1 MDPTLRKSIK
11 KGINDFGEN
20 FQDNKFVMQFIPIF
34 LVLFYSLYK
43 DWFIET
49 SRSVL
54 GKLFSII
61 IIIFYTKMNKLYGVF
76 VCVAFILFYQLTEQD
91 VVEGMKSKKRSKK
104 SKPVTT
110 SSKPVTTSN
119 EDIESSNSDEVS
131 PPPSASKQIVAASP
145 KPIVSTA
152 AAASV
157 VASGTNNKEEPDTDL
172 PDTDLPDTDL
182 PETDAEGFE
191 NYQSLYPVISKED
204 FNTAKDEFI
213 KEKCKNGIIMYK
225 DMPVKPEMV
234 DHIFSE
240 INFTTKTKCNPCDRT
255 CAYSIIESKL
265 EIEEALGK
273 PKHSNDFFDYFKSFF
288 EPKRDEWKEPKSYTT
303 VKY

>member
-1 MDPTLRKSIK
+1 MDPTLLRSIK

-34 LVLFYSLYK
+34 LVLFYSLYT

-61 IIIFYTKMNKLYGVF
+61 VIIFYTKMNKLYGVF
-76 VCVAFILFYQLTEQD
+76 VCVAFILFYQLTEPN
-91 VVEGMKSKKRSKK
+91 VVEGMKSKKKSKK
-104 SKPVTT
+104 SKPAST
-110 SSKPVTTSN
+110 SSKPDDETA
-119 EDIESSNSDEVS
+119 NSDD
-131 PPPSASKQIVAASP
+131 ASKPA
-145 KPIVSTA
+145 TA
-152 AAASV
+152 A
-157 VASGTNNKEEPDTDL
+157 TNEPEEPDE
-172 PDTDLPDTDL
+172 
-182 PETDAEGFE
+182 PEEPEGFE

-213 KEKCKNGIIMYK
+213 KEKCKNGIIMYN

-240 INFTTKTKCNPCDRT
+240 INFTTKAKCNPCDRT

>member
-1 MDPTLRKSIK
+1 MDPTLRRSIK

-76 VCVAFILFYQLTEQD
+76 VCVAFILFYQLTEPN
-91 VVEGMKSKKRSKK
+91 VVEGMKKKKMFKK
-104 SKPVTT
+104 IKPAST
-110 SSKPVTTSN
+110 SSKPADNVA
-119 EDIESSNSDEVS
+119 NSDDAS
-131 PPPSASKQIVAASP
+131 PPSSASKPA
-145 KPIVSTA
+145 TA
-152 AAASV
+152 E
-157 VASGTNNKEEPDTDL
+157 TNDKKEPEEPDAPEEPDTED
-172 PDTDLPDTDL
+172 
-182 PETDAEGFE
+182 FE

-240 INFTTKTKCNPCDRT
+240 INFTTKAKCNPCDRT

-273 PKHSNDFFDYFKSFF
+273 PKDSNDFFDYFKSFF

-303 VKY
+303 VNY

>member
-1 MDPTLRKSIK
+1 MDSTLIRSIQ

-34 LVLFYSLYK
+34 LVLFYLLYK

-49 SRSVL
+49 SHSVL
-54 GKLFSII
+54 GKLFFII

-76 VCVAFILFYQLTEQD
+76 VCIIFILFYQLTEQD
-91 VVEGMKSKKRSKK
+91 VIEGMKSKKISPTPVKASLTPATASPTPVK
-104 SKPVTT
+104 ASLTPATASLTPATYPKVCDSKP
-110 SSKPVTTSN
+110 
-119 EDIESSNSDEVS
+119 
-131 PPPSASKQIVAASP
+131 
-145 KPIVSTA
+145 PIA
-152 AAASV
+152 AAAATATISNTEDEED
-157 VASGTNNKEEPDTDL
+157 GTNLPDTEEPDTDL
-172 PDTDLPDTDL
+172 PDDTN
-182 PETDAEGFE
+182 EGFE

-225 DMPVKPEMV
+225 DMPVKTEMV

-265 EIEEALGK
+265 LTEEALGR
-273 PKHSNDFFDYFKSFF
+273 PKDSNDFFDFFKSFF
-288 EPKRDEWKEPKSYTT
+288 EPKRDDWKEPKSYTT